1 MKGSEQRLVEYM
13 DGAKKRF
20 VIPVYQ
26 RNYDWKM
33 ENCKQ
38 LFDDLVK
45 IVRNNRK
52 SHFFG
57 SVVSVYNPDGRNSEY
72 LIIDGQQRLTTVSLL
87 FLAMYN
93 LIEKKVI
100 TPNDSSLSQQ
110 LYEDFLVDKYQP
122 QETRIKLKPVKNDS
136 KAFGKLFDDSSE
148 HIQKSNLTINYNY
161 FYERIQRGEIGIDEL
176 FDAVCRL
183 EIISIQLNQDD
194 NPQLIFESLNSTGL
208 ALSEGDKIRNFIL
221 MGLPTK
227 QQEEYYEKY
236 WNRIEE
242 CTGYDV
248 SAFIRDYLSV
258 KQSAI
263 PQISRVYYTF
273 KLYVEEGRF
282 DTETLLAD
290 MLKYAKFYQILRV
303 GNTTSAALNSCIYRL
318 NRLETAV
325 TRPFFLEVLRL
336 SAENAINLDEVTRIF
351 LMCENYVFR
360 RLICDLPTNALN
372 KIFLML
378 HKEIIRYDGSAEQYF
393 EKFKF
398 AMLSKKERARFPDDA
413 EFTAAFAAKPIYL
426 MNSKNKHYLFERLEN
441 YGTSEDKAVW
451 EHIDRGDYSIEHIM
465 PQHLTPAWVEALGEH
480 FEDIHETWLHRIA
493 NLTLTA
499 YNSKYS
505 NNTFAE
511 KRDMQNG
518 FKDSGIRM
526 NQRIA
531 QKETWGLAELEERN
545 SLLQQRALEIWAA
558 PTTTY
563 VAPEKQLDSFT
574 LDDDVEFTGK
584 MIARFSYKG
593 MEQPVISWVDMY
605 QRVLKLLHSEDKSV
619 LSGLAYTTDE
629 TVELALHVSN
639 KESDFLK
646 SIEIDSGIYVWSNTS
661 TQYKITT
668 LRRFFTMYNADPA
681 DLVFFMKDDAEE
693 DSAIA
698 GTRYETRK
706 KYWAYS
712 LPIIQAA
719 HADTGCFGGAVGSKE
734 NWISGYFG
742 ISGLSILCVANFDSV
757 RIEFYFGSYDAALNK
772 KAFDY
777 THTHKARIENELGV
791 PLTWDRGDD
800 KKSSKITYE
809 QNGLSINNEADWPR
823 MASFHAEWSKKF
835 YDVFVPEILSAQLIN
850 S

>member
-45 IVRNNRK
+45 IVRNGHK

-57 SVVSVYNPDGRNSEY
+57 SIVSVYNPDGRNSEY

-93 LIEKKVI
+93 LIENKIIVPKEQ
-100 TPNDSSLSQQ
+100 SLAQQ

-122 QETRIKLKPVKNDS
+122 KETRIKLKPVKNDS
-136 KAFGKLFDDSSE
+136 KAFGKLFDESSE
-148 HIQKSNLTINYNY
+148 HIQNSNLTVNYNY
-161 FYERIQRGEIGIDEL
+161 FYDRIQRNEISIDEL
-176 FDAVCRL
+176 FDAICRL

-227 QQEEYYEKY
+227 KQEDYYEKY

-258 KQSAI
+258 KQTAI
-263 PQISRVYYTF
+263 PQINRVYYTF
-273 KLYVEEGRF
+273 KAFVEENSIE
-282 DTETLLAD
+282 TEALLAEL
-290 MLKYAKFYQILRV
+290 LKYARFYQTLRL
-303 GNTTSAALNSCIYRL
+303 GNTNSTELNACIYRL

-325 TRPFFLEVLRL
+325 TRPFFLEVLRMYQ
-336 SAENAINLDEVTRIF
+336 ENVLTIDEVAQIF
-351 LMCENYVFR
+351 QISENYIFR

-372 KIFLML
+372 KIYLML
-378 HKEIIRYDGSAEQYF
+378 HKEILRYDGTTDQYF

-398 AMLSKKERARFPDDA
+398 AMLAKKERVRFPDDT
-413 EFTAAFAAKPIYL
+413 EFAAAFSAKPMYL

-441 YGTSEDKAVW
+441 FGTTENKAVW
-451 EHIDRGDYSIEHIM
+451 DHIDQGDYSIEHIM
-465 PQHLTPAWVEALGEH
+465 PQHLTPAWVEALGENYLQ
-480 FEDIHETWLHRIA
+480 IHENWLHRIA

-505 NNTFAE
+505 NNSFAD
-511 KRDMQNG
+511 KCDMKNG
-518 FKDSGIRM
+518 FKESGIRM

-531 QKETWGLAELEERN
+531 QKTTWGLAELEERD
-545 SLLQQRALEIWAA
+545 LQLQQRALEIWAA
-558 PTTTY
+558 PVTTY

-584 MIARFSYKG
+584 TIARFSYKG
-593 MEQPVISWVDMY
+593 MEQPVTSWVDMY
-605 QRVLKLLHSEDKSV
+605 QQVLKILHAEDKSV
-619 LSGLAYTTDE
+619 LSGLAYTTDDS
-629 TVELALHVSN
+629 VELALHVSS
-639 KESDFLK
+639 KESDFSK
-646 SIEIDSGIYVWSNTS
+646 CIQIDNNVFVWSNTS

-668 LRRFFTMYNADPA
+668 LRRFFSMYGADA
-681 DLVFFMKDDAEE
+681 GDLVFYMKDDQDD
-693 DSAIA
+693 DSPIE
-698 GTRYETRK
+698 GTRYEIRRR
-706 KYWAYS
+706 YWQFAIP
-712 LPIIQAA
+712 LIQKA
-719 HADTGCFGGAVGSKE
+719 HEETGCFSLVTKSKE
-734 NWISGYFG
+734 NWIAGSYGVSGC
-742 ISGLSILCVANFDSV
+742 SVTCVANFDSARV
-757 RIEFYFGSYDAALNK
+757 EIYLGTSDKILNK
-772 KAFDY
+772 KIFDAVF
-777 THTHKARIENELGV
+777 ARKSVIESALSASLV
-791 PLTWDRGDD
+791 WDRGEDKRSAKIAYELSGVSIANEDD
-800 KKSSKITYE
+800 WK
-809 QNGLSINNEADWPR
+809 R
-823 MASFHAEWSKKF
+823 MASFHSEWSKKL
-835 YDVFVPEILSAQLIN
+835 YDEIVPIVLSAVQ
-850 S
+850 

>member
-45 IVRNNRK
+45 IVRNGRK

-57 SVVSVYNPDGRNSEY
+57 SIVSVYNPDGRNSEY

-87 FLAMYN
+87 FLAMYS
-93 LIEKKVI
+93 LIMTKVV
-100 TPNDSSLSQQ
+100 TPKEPSLAQQ

-136 KAFGKLFDDSSE
+136 KAFSKLFDDHSE
-148 HIQKSNLTINYNY
+148 HIQHSNLTVNYNY
-161 FYERIQRGEIGIDEL
+161 FCDRIQRGEISVDEL
-176 FDAVCRL
+176 FDAICRL

-227 QQEEYYEKY
+227 QQEDFYEKY

-248 SAFIRDYLSV
+248 SAFIRDYLSM
-258 KQSAI
+258 KQAAI
-263 PQISRVYYTF
+263 PQINRVYYTF
-273 KLYVEEGRF
+273 KLYVEDNNLE
-282 DTETLLAD
+282 TEALLAEL
-290 MLKYAKFYQILRV
+290 LKYARFYQTLRL
-303 GNTTSAALNSCIYRL
+303 GNTTNAELNGCIYRL

-325 TRPFFLEVLRL
+325 TRPFFLEVLRMNQ
-336 SAENAINLDEVTRIF
+336 ENVLTIDEVAQIF
-351 LMCENYVFR
+351 HITENYIFR
-360 RLICDLPTNALN
+360 RQICDLPTNALN
-372 KIFLML
+372 KIYLML
-378 HKEIIRYDGSAEQYF
+378 HKEILRYDGTAEQYF

-398 AMLSKKERARFPDDA
+398 AMLAKKERVRFPDDA
-413 EFTAAFAAKPIYL
+413 EFAAAFSAKPMYL

-441 YGTSEDKAVW
+441 FGTTESKAVW
-451 EHIDRGDYSIEHIM
+451 EHIDQGDYSIEHIM
-465 PQHLTPAWVEALGEH
+465 PQHLTPTWVEALGESYM
-480 FEDIHETWLHRIA
+480 EIHENWLHRIA

-505 NNTFAE
+505 NNSFAD
-511 KRDMQNG
+511 KRDMKNG

-531 QKETWGLAELEERN
+531 QKATWGIAELEERN
-545 SLLQQRALEIWAA
+545 SLLQQQALEIWAS
-558 PTTTY
+558 PVTTY

-584 MIARFSYKG
+584 TIARFSYKG
-593 MEQPVISWVDMY
+593 MEQPVTSWVDMY
-605 QRVLKLLHSEDKSV
+605 QQILKILHSEDKSV
-619 LSGLAYTTDE
+619 LSGLAYTTDDS
-629 TVELALHVSN
+629 VELALHVSS
-639 KESDFLK
+639 KESDFTK
-646 SIEIDSGIYVWSNTS
+646 CIQIDSGIFVWSNTS

-668 LRRFFTMYNADPA
+668 LRKFFLLYGADA
-681 DLVFFMKDDAEE
+681 SDLVFYMKDEQEE
-693 DSAIA
+693 DTSIA

-706 KYWAYS
+706 KYWQFA
-712 LPIIQAA
+712 LPMIQTA
-719 HADTGCFGGAVGSKE
+719 HADTGCFSKVTTSKE
-734 NWISGYFG
+734 NWISGFFG
-742 ISGLSILCVANFDSV
+742 IGGCNIMCVANFDEARAEAYLGTSDKL
-757 RIEFYFGSYDAALNK
+757 RNK
-772 KAFDY
+772 KLFDAVLA
-777 THTHKARIENELGV
+777 HKSQIESALGV
-791 PLTWDRGDD
+791 ALTWDRGEDKLSARIAYELSGVSIANEDD
-800 KKSSKITYE
+800 WK
-809 QNGLSINNEADWPR
+809 R
-823 MASFHAEWSKKF
+823 MATFHAEWSKKL
-835 YDVFVPEILSAQLIN
+835 YDAIVPIIQKVGQ
-850 S
+850 

>member
-45 IVRNNRK
+45 IIRNGRK

-57 SVVSVYNPDGRNSEY
+57 SIVSVYNPDGRNSEY

-93 LIEKKVI
+93 LIENKIIVPKEQ
-100 TPNDSSLSQQ
+100 SLAQQ

-122 QETRIKLKPVKNDS
+122 KETRIKLKPVKNDS
-136 KAFGKLFDDSSE
+136 KAFGKLFDESSE
-148 HIQKSNLTINYNY
+148 HIQNSNLTVNYNY
-161 FYERIQRGEIGIDEL
+161 FYDRIQRNEISIDEL
-176 FDAVCRL
+176 FDAICRL

-227 QQEEYYEKY
+227 QQEDFYEKY

-258 KQSAI
+258 KQAAI
-263 PQISRVYYTF
+263 PQINRVYYTF
-273 KLYVEEGRF
+273 KAFVEENSIE
-282 DTETLLAD
+282 TEAPLAEL
-290 MLKYAKFYQILRV
+290 LKYARFYQTLRL
-303 GNTTSAALNSCIYRL
+303 GNTNSTELNACIYRL

-325 TRPFFLEVLRL
+325 TRPFFLEVLRMHQ
-336 SAENAINLDEVTRIF
+336 ENVLTIDEVAQIF
-351 LMCENYVFR
+351 QISENYIFR

-372 KIFLML
+372 KIYLML
-378 HKEIIRYDGSAEQYF
+378 HKEILRYDGTTDQYF

-398 AMLSKKERARFPDDA
+398 AMLAKKERVRFPDDT
-413 EFTAAFAAKPIYL
+413 EFAAAFSAKPMYL
-426 MNSKNKHYLFERLEN
+426 MNSKNKHYLFERIEN
-441 YGTSEDKAVW
+441 FGTTENKAVW
-451 EHIDRGDYSIEHIM
+451 DHIDQGDYSIEHIM
-465 PQHLTPAWVEALGEH
+465 PQHLTPAWVEALGENYL
-480 FEDIHETWLHRIA
+480 EIHENWLHRIA

-505 NNTFAE
+505 NNSFAD
-511 KRDMQNG
+511 KCDMKNG
-518 FKDSGIRM
+518 FKESGIRM

-531 QKETWGLAELEERN
+531 QKTTWGLAELEERD
-545 SLLQQRALEIWAA
+545 LQLQQRALEIWAA
-558 PTTTY
+558 PVTAY

-584 MIARFSYKG
+584 TIARFSYKG
-593 MEQPVISWVDMY
+593 MEQPVTSWVDMY
-605 QRVLKLLHSEDKSV
+605 QQVLKILHAEDKSV
-619 LSGLAYTTDE
+619 LSGLAYTTDDS
-629 TVELALHVSN
+629 VELALHVSS
-639 KESDFLK
+639 KETDFSK
-646 SIEIDSGIYVWSNTS
+646 CIQIDNNVFVWSNTS

-668 LRRFFTMYNADPA
+668 LRRFFSMYGADA
-681 DLVFFMKDDAEE
+681 GDLVFYMKDDQDD
-693 DSAIA
+693 DSSIE
-698 GTRYETRK
+698 GTRYEIRRR
-706 KYWAYS
+706 YWQCAIP
-712 LPIIQAA
+712 LIQKA
-719 HADTGCFGGAVGSKE
+719 HEETGCFSLVTKSKE
-734 NWISGYFG
+734 NWIAGSYGVSGC
-742 ISGLSILCVANFDSV
+742 SVTCVANYDSARV
-757 RIEFYFGSYDAALNK
+757 EIYLGTSDKILNK
-772 KAFDY
+772 KIFDAVF
-777 THTHKARIENELGV
+777 ARKTVIESALSASLV
-791 PLTWDRGDD
+791 WDRGEDKRSAKIAYELSGVSIANEDD
-800 KKSSKITYE
+800 WK
-809 QNGLSINNEADWPR
+809 R
-823 MASFHAEWSKKF
+823 MASFHSEWSKKL
-835 YDVFVPEILSAQLIN
+835 YDEIVPIVLSAVQ
-850 S
+850 

>member
-45 IVRNNRK
+45 IVRNGHK

-57 SVVSVYNPDGRNSEY
+57 SIVSVYNPDGRNSEY

-93 LIEKKVI
+93 LIENKIIVPKEQ
-100 TPNDSSLSQQ
+100 SLAQQ

-122 QETRIKLKPVKNDS
+122 KETRIKLKPVKNDS
-136 KAFGKLFDDSSE
+136 KAFGKLFDESSE
-148 HIQKSNLTINYNY
+148 HIQNSNLTVNYNY
-161 FYERIQRGEIGIDEL
+161 FYDRIQRNEISIDEL
-176 FDAVCRL
+176 FDAICRL

-227 QQEEYYEKY
+227 KQEDYYEKY

-258 KQSAI
+258 KQTAI
-263 PQISRVYYTF
+263 PQINRVYYTF
-273 KLYVEEGRF
+273 KAFVEENSIE
-282 DTETLLAD
+282 TEALLAEL
-290 MLKYAKFYQILRV
+290 LKYARFYQTLRL
-303 GNTTSAALNSCIYRL
+303 GNTNSTELNACIYRL

-325 TRPFFLEVLRL
+325 TRPFFLEVLRMYQ
-336 SAENAINLDEVTRIF
+336 ENVLTIDEVAQIF
-351 LMCENYVFR
+351 QISENYIFR

-372 KIFLML
+372 KIYLML
-378 HKEIIRYDGSAEQYF
+378 HKEILRYDGTTDQYF

-398 AMLSKKERARFPDDA
+398 AMLAKKERVRFPDDT
-413 EFTAAFAAKPIYL
+413 EFAAAFSAKPMYL

-441 YGTSEDKAVW
+441 FGTTENKAVRD
-451 EHIDRGDYSIEHIM
+451 HIDQGDYSIEHIM
-465 PQHLTPAWVEALGEH
+465 PQHLTPAWVEALGENYLQ
-480 FEDIHETWLHRIA
+480 IHENWLHRIA

-505 NNTFAE
+505 NNSFAD
-511 KRDMQNG
+511 KCDMKNG
-518 FKDSGIRM
+518 FKESGIRM

-531 QKETWGLAELEERN
+531 QKTTWGLAELEERD
-545 SLLQQRALEIWAA
+545 LQLQQRALEIWAA
-558 PTTTY
+558 PVTTY

-584 MIARFSYKG
+584 TIARFSYKG
-593 MEQPVISWVDMY
+593 MEQPVTSWVDMY
-605 QRVLKLLHSEDKSV
+605 QQVLKILHAEDKSV
-619 LSGLAYTTDE
+619 LSGLAYTTDDS
-629 TVELALHVSN
+629 VELALHVSS
-639 KESDFLK
+639 KESDFSK
-646 SIEIDSGIYVWSNTS
+646 CIQIDNNVFVWSNTS

-668 LRRFFTMYNADPA
+668 LRRFFSLYGADA
-681 DLVFFMKDDAEE
+681 GDLVFYMKDDQDD
-693 DSAIA
+693 DSSIE
-698 GTRYETRK
+698 GTRYEIRRR
-706 KYWAYS
+706 YWQFAIP
-712 LPIIQAA
+712 LIQKA
-719 HADTGCFGGAVGSKE
+719 HEETGCFSLVTKSKE
-734 NWISGYFG
+734 NWIAGSYGVSGC
-742 ISGLSILCVANFDSV
+742 SVTCVANFDSARV
-757 RIEFYFGSYDAALNK
+757 EIYLGTSDKMLNK
-772 KAFDY
+772 KIFDAVF
-777 THTHKARIENELGV
+777 ARKSVIESALSASLV
-791 PLTWDRGDD
+791 WDRGEDKRSAKIAYELSGVSIANEDD
-800 KKSSKITYE
+800 WK
-809 QNGLSINNEADWPR
+809 R
-823 MASFHAEWSKKF
+823 MASFHSEWSKKL
-835 YDVFVPEILSAQLIN
+835 YDEIVPIVLSAVQ
-850 S
+850 

>member
-45 IVRNNRK
+45 IIRNGRK

-57 SVVSVYNPDGRNSEY
+57 SIVSVYNPDGRNSEY

-93 LIEKKVI
+93 LIENKIIVPKEQ
-100 TPNDSSLSQQ
+100 SLAQQ

-122 QETRIKLKPVKNDS
+122 KETRIKLKPVKNDS
-136 KAFGKLFDDSSE
+136 KAFVKLFDESSE
-148 HIQKSNLTINYNY
+148 HIQNSNLTVNYNY
-161 FYERIQRGEIGIDEL
+161 FYDRIQRNEISIDEL
-176 FDAVCRL
+176 FDAICRL

-227 QQEEYYEKY
+227 QQEDFYEKY

-258 KQSAI
+258 KQAAI
-263 PQISRVYYTF
+263 PQINRVYYTF
-273 KLYVEEGRF
+273 KAFVEENSIE
-282 DTETLLAD
+282 TEALLAEL
-290 MLKYAKFYQILRV
+290 LKYARFYQTIRL
-303 GNTTSAALNSCIYRL
+303 GNTNSTELNACIYRL

-325 TRPFFLEVLRL
+325 TRPFFLEVLRMHQ
-336 SAENAINLDEVTRIF
+336 ENVLTIDEVAQIF
-351 LMCENYVFR
+351 QISENYIFR

-372 KIFLML
+372 KIYLML
-378 HKEIIRYDGSAEQYF
+378 HKEILRYDGTTDQYF

-398 AMLSKKERARFPDDA
+398 AMLAKKERVRFPDDT
-413 EFTAAFAAKPIYL
+413 EFAAAFSAKPMYL

-441 YGTSEDKAVW
+441 FGTTENKAVW
-451 EHIDRGDYSIEHIM
+451 DHIDQGDYSIEHIM
-465 PQHLTPAWVEALGEH
+465 PQHLTPAWVEALGENYM
-480 FEDIHETWLHRIA
+480 EIHENWLHRIA

-505 NNTFAE
+505 NNSFAD
-511 KRDMQNG
+511 KCDMKNG
-518 FKDSGIRM
+518 FKESGIRM

-531 QKETWGLAELEERN
+531 QKTTWGLAELEERD
-545 SLLQQRALEIWAA
+545 LQLQQRALEIWAA
-558 PTTTY
+558 PVTAY

-574 LDDDVEFTGK
+574 LDDDVELTGK
-584 MIARFSYKG
+584 TIARFSYKG
-593 MEQPVISWVDMY
+593 MEQPVTSWVDMY
-605 QRVLKLLHSEDKSV
+605 QQVLKILHAEDKSV
-619 LSGLAYTTDE
+619 LSGLAYTTDDS
-629 TVELALHVSN
+629 VELALHVSS
-639 KESDFLK
+639 KESDFSK
-646 SIEIDSGIYVWSNTS
+646 CIQIDNNVFVWSNTS

-668 LRRFFTMYNADPA
+668 LRRFFSMYGADA
-681 DLVFFMKDDAEE
+681 GDLVFYMKDDQDD
-693 DSAIA
+693 DSSIE
-698 GTRYETRK
+698 GTRYEIRRR
-706 KYWAYS
+706 YWQYAIP
-712 LPIIQAA
+712 LIQKA
-719 HADTGCFGGAVGSKE
+719 HEETGCFSLVTKSKE
-734 NWISGYFG
+734 NWIAGSYGVSGC
-742 ISGLSILCVANFDSV
+742 SVTCVANYDSARV
-757 RIEFYFGSYDAALNK
+757 EIYLGTSDKILNK
-772 KAFDY
+772 KIFDAVF
-777 THTHKARIENELGV
+777 ARKTVIESALPASLV
-791 PLTWDRGDD
+791 WDRGEDKRSAKIAYELSGVSIANEDD
-800 KKSSKITYE
+800 WK
-809 QNGLSINNEADWPR
+809 R
-823 MASFHAEWSKKF
+823 MASFHSEWSKKL
-835 YDVFVPEILSAQLIN
+835 YDEIVPIVLSAVQ
-850 S
+850 

>member
-45 IVRNNRK
+45 IIRNGRK

-57 SVVSVYNPDGRNSEY
+57 SIVSVYNPDGRNSEY

-93 LIEKKVI
+93 LIENKIIVPKEQ
-100 TPNDSSLSQQ
+100 SLAQQ

-122 QETRIKLKPVKNDS
+122 KETRIKLKPVKNDS
-136 KAFGKLFDDSSE
+136 KAFGKLFDESSE
-148 HIQKSNLTINYNY
+148 HIQNSNLTVNYNY
-161 FYERIQRGEIGIDEL
+161 FYDRIQRNEISIDEL
-176 FDAVCRL
+176 FDAICRL

-227 QQEEYYEKY
+227 QQEDFYEKY

-258 KQSAI
+258 KQAAI
-263 PQISRVYYTF
+263 PQINRVYYTF
-273 KLYVEEGRF
+273 KAFVEENSIE
-282 DTETLLAD
+282 TEEPLAEL
-290 MLKYAKFYQILRV
+290 LKYARFYQTLRL
-303 GNTTSAALNSCIYRL
+303 GNTNSTELNACIYRL

-325 TRPFFLEVLRL
+325 TRPFFLEVLRMHQ
-336 SAENAINLDEVTRIF
+336 ENVLTIDEVAQIF
-351 LMCENYVFR
+351 QISENYIFR

-372 KIFLML
+372 KIYLML
-378 HKEIIRYDGSAEQYF
+378 HKEILRYDGTTDQYF

-398 AMLSKKERARFPDDA
+398 AMLAKKERVRFPDDT
-413 EFTAAFAAKPIYL
+413 EFAAAFSAKPMYL
-426 MNSKNKHYLFERLEN
+426 MNSKNKHYLFERIEN
-441 YGTSEDKAVW
+441 FGTTENKAVW
-451 EHIDRGDYSIEHIM
+451 DHIDQGDYSIEHIM
-465 PQHLTPAWVEALGEH
+465 PQHLTPAWVEALGENYL
-480 FEDIHETWLHRIA
+480 EIHENWLHRIA

-505 NNTFAE
+505 NNSFAD
-511 KRDMQNG
+511 KCDMKNG
-518 FKDSGIRM
+518 FKESGIRM

-531 QKETWGLAELEERN
+531 QKTTWGLAELEERD
-545 SLLQQRALEIWAA
+545 LQLQQRALEIWAA
-558 PTTTY
+558 PVTAY

-584 MIARFSYKG
+584 TIARFSYKG
-593 MEQPVISWVDMY
+593 MEQPVTSWVDMY
-605 QRVLKLLHSEDKSV
+605 QQVLKILHAEDKSV
-619 LSGLAYTTDE
+619 LSGLAYTTDDS
-629 TVELALHVSN
+629 VELALHVSS
-639 KESDFLK
+639 KETDFSK
-646 SIEIDSGIYVWSNTS
+646 CIQIDNNVFVWSNTS

-668 LRRFFTMYNADPA
+668 LRRFFSMYGADA
-681 DLVFFMKDDAEE
+681 GDLVFYMKDDQDD
-693 DSAIA
+693 DSSIE
-698 GTRYETRK
+698 GTRYEIRRR
-706 KYWAYS
+706 YWQCAIP
-712 LPIIQAA
+712 LIQKA
-719 HADTGCFGGAVGSKE
+719 HEETGCFSLVTKSKE
-734 NWISGYFG
+734 NWIAGSYGVSGC
-742 ISGLSILCVANFDSV
+742 SVTCVANYDSARV
-757 RIEFYFGSYDAALNK
+757 EIYLGTSDKILNK
-772 KAFDY
+772 KIFDAVF
-777 THTHKARIENELGV
+777 ARKTVIESALSASLV
-791 PLTWDRGDD
+791 WDRGEDKRSAKIAYELSGVSIANEDD
-800 KKSSKITYE
+800 WK
-809 QNGLSINNEADWPR
+809 R
-823 MASFHAEWSKKF
+823 MASFHSEWSKKL
-835 YDVFVPEILSAQLIN
+835 YDEIVPIVLSAVQ
-850 S
+850 

>member
-45 IVRNNRK
+45 IVRNGRK

-57 SVVSVYNPDGRNSEY
+57 SIVSVYNPDGRNSEY

-93 LIEKKVI
+93 LIENKIIVPKEQ
-100 TPNDSSLSQQ
+100 SLAQQ

-122 QETRIKLKPVKNDS
+122 KETRIKLKPVKNDS
-136 KAFGKLFDDSSE
+136 KAFGKLFDESSE
-148 HIQKSNLTINYNY
+148 HIQNSNLTVNYNY
-161 FYERIQRGEIGIDEL
+161 FYDRIQRNEISIDEL
-176 FDAVCRL
+176 FDAICRL

-227 QQEEYYEKY
+227 QQEDFYEKY

-258 KQSAI
+258 KQTAI
-263 PQISRVYYTF
+263 PQINRVYYTF
-273 KLYVEEGRF
+273 KAFVEENSIE
-282 DTETLLAD
+282 TEALLAEL
-290 MLKYAKFYQILRV
+290 LKYARFYQTLRL
-303 GNTTSAALNSCIYRL
+303 GNTNSTELNACIYRL

-325 TRPFFLEVLRL
+325 TRPFFLEVLRMYQ
-336 SAENAINLDEVTRIF
+336 ENVLTIDEVAQIF
-351 LMCENYVFR
+351 QISENYIFR

-372 KIFLML
+372 KIYLML
-378 HKEIIRYDGSAEQYF
+378 HKEIFRYDGTTDQYF

-398 AMLSKKERARFPDDA
+398 AMLAKKERVRFPDDT
-413 EFTAAFAAKPIYL
+413 EFAAAFSAKPMYL

-441 YGTSEDKAVW
+441 FGTTENKAVW
-451 EHIDRGDYSIEHIM
+451 DHIDQGDYSIEHIM
-465 PQHLTPAWVEALGEH
+465 PQHLTPAWVEALGENYLQ
-480 FEDIHETWLHRIA
+480 IHENWLHRIA

-505 NNTFAE
+505 NNSFAD
-511 KRDMQNG
+511 KCDMKNG
-518 FKDSGIRM
+518 FKESGIRM

-531 QKETWGLAELEERN
+531 QKTTWGPAELEERD
-545 SLLQQRALEIWAA
+545 LQLQQRALEIWAA
-558 PTTTY
+558 PVTTY
-563 VAPEKQLDSFT
+563 VAPEKQLDSFS

-584 MIARFSYKG
+584 TIARFSYKG
-593 MEQPVISWVDMY
+593 MEQPVTSWVDMY
-605 QRVLKLLHSEDKSV
+605 QQVLKILHAEDKSV
-619 LSGLAYTTDE
+619 LSGLAYTTDDS
-629 TVELALHVSN
+629 VELALHVSS
-639 KESDFLK
+639 KESDFSK
-646 SIEIDSGIYVWSNTS
+646 CIQIDNNIFVWSNTS

-668 LRRFFTMYNADPA
+668 LRRFFSMYGADA
-681 DLVFFMKDDAEE
+681 GDLVFYMKDDQDD
-693 DSAIA
+693 DSPIE
-698 GTRYETRK
+698 GTRYEIRRR
-706 KYWAYS
+706 YWQFAIP
-712 LPIIQAA
+712 LIQKA
-719 HADTGCFGGAVGSKE
+719 HEETGCFSLVTKSKE
-734 NWISGYFG
+734 NWIAGSYGVSGC
-742 ISGLSILCVANFDSV
+742 SVTCVANFDSARV
-757 RIEFYFGSYDAALNK
+757 EIYLGTSDKILNK
-772 KAFDY
+772 KIFDAVF
-777 THTHKARIENELGV
+777 ARKSVIESALSASLV
-791 PLTWDRGDD
+791 WDRGEDKRSAKIAYELSGESIANEDD
-800 KKSSKITYE
+800 WK
-809 QNGLSINNEADWPR
+809 R
-823 MASFHAEWSKKF
+823 MASFHSEWSKKL
-835 YDVFVPEILSAQLIN
+835 YDEIVPIVLSAVQ
-850 S
+850 

>member
-45 IVRNNRK
+45 IVRNGRK

-57 SVVSVYNPDGRNSEY
+57 SIVSVYNPDGRNSEY

-93 LIEKKVI
+93 LIENKIIVPKEQ
-100 TPNDSSLSQQ
+100 SLAQQ

-122 QETRIKLKPVKNDS
+122 KETRIKLKPVKNDS
-136 KAFGKLFDDSSE
+136 KAFGKLFDESSE
-148 HIQKSNLTINYNY
+148 HIQNSNLTVNYNY
-161 FYERIQRGEIGIDEL
+161 FYDRIQRNEISIDEL
-176 FDAVCRL
+176 FDAICRL

-227 QQEEYYEKY
+227 KQEDYYEKY

-258 KQSAI
+258 KQTAI
-263 PQISRVYYTF
+263 PQINRVYYTF
-273 KLYVEEGRF
+273 KAFVEENSIE
-282 DTETLLAD
+282 TEALLAEL
-290 MLKYAKFYQILRV
+290 LKYARFYQTLRL
-303 GNTTSAALNSCIYRL
+303 GNTNSTELNACIYRL

-325 TRPFFLEVLRL
+325 TRPFFLEVLRMYQ
-336 SAENAINLDEVTRIF
+336 ENVLTIDEVAQIF
-351 LMCENYVFR
+351 QISENYIFR

-372 KIFLML
+372 KIYLML
-378 HKEIIRYDGSAEQYF
+378 HKEIFRYDGTTDQYF

-398 AMLSKKERARFPDDA
+398 AMLAKKERVRFPDDT
-413 EFTAAFAAKPIYL
+413 EFAAAFSAKPMYL

-441 YGTSEDKAVW
+441 FGTTENKAVW
-451 EHIDRGDYSIEHIM
+451 DHIDQGDYSIEHIM
-465 PQHLTPAWVEALGEH
+465 PQHLTPAWVEALGENYLQ
-480 FEDIHETWLHRIA
+480 IHENWLHRIA

-505 NNTFAE
+505 NNSFAD
-511 KRDMQNG
+511 KCDMKNG
-518 FKDSGIRM
+518 FKESGIRM

-531 QKETWGLAELEERN
+531 QKTTWGLAELEERD
-545 SLLQQRALEIWAA
+545 LQLQQRALEIWAA
-558 PTTTY
+558 PVTTY

-584 MIARFSYKG
+584 TIARFSYKG
-593 MEQPVISWVDMY
+593 MEQPVTSWVDMY
-605 QRVLKLLHSEDKSV
+605 QQVLKILHAEDKSV
-619 LSGLAYTTDE
+619 LSGLAYTTDDS
-629 TVELALHVSN
+629 VELALHVSS
-639 KESDFLK
+639 KESDFSK
-646 SIEIDSGIYVWSNTS
+646 CIQIDNNVFVWSNTS

-668 LRRFFTMYNADPA
+668 LRRFFSMYGADA
-681 DLVFFMKDDAEE
+681 GDLVFYMKDDQDD
-693 DSAIA
+693 DSPIE
-698 GTRYETRK
+698 GTRYEIRRR
-706 KYWAYS
+706 YWQFAIP
-712 LPIIQAA
+712 LIQKA
-719 HADTGCFGGAVGSKE
+719 HEETGCFSLVTKSKE
-734 NWISGYFG
+734 NWIAGSYGVSGC
-742 ISGLSILCVANFDSV
+742 SVTCVANFDSARV
-757 RIEFYFGSYDAALNK
+757 EIYLGTSDKILNK
-772 KAFDY
+772 KIFDAVF
-777 THTHKARIENELGV
+777 ARKSVIESALSASLV
-791 PLTWDRGDD
+791 WDRGEDKRSAKIAYELSGVSIANEDD
-800 KKSSKITYE
+800 WK
-809 QNGLSINNEADWPR
+809 R
-823 MASFHAEWSKKF
+823 MASFHSEWSKKL
-835 YDVFVPEILSAQLIN
+835 YDEIVPIVLSAVQ
-850 S
+850 

>member
-38 LFDDLVK
+38 LFDDLIK
-45 IVRNNRK
+45 IVRNGRK

-57 SVVSVYNPDGRNSEY
+57 SIVSVYNPDGRNSEY

-93 LIEKKVI
+93 LLENKVVVA
-100 TPNDSSLSQQ
+100 NDQSLSRQ

-136 KAFGKLFDDSSE
+136 KAFGKLFDDRSE
-148 HIQKSNLTINYNY
+148 HVQNSNLTVNYNY
-161 FYERIQRGEIGIDEL
+161 FYDRIQRGEISVDEL
-176 FDAVCRL
+176 FDAICRL

-227 QQEEYYEKY
+227 QQEDFYEKY

-258 KQSAI
+258 KQAAI
-263 PQISRVYYTF
+263 PQINRVYATF
-273 KLYVEEGRF
+273 KAYVEEC
-282 DTETLLAD
+282 DAETEVLLAD
-290 MLKYAKFYQILRV
+290 MLKYAKYYQILRG
-303 GNTTSAALNSCIYRL
+303 GNTANMALNSCIYRL
-318 NRLETAV
+318 NRLETTV

-336 SAENAINLDEVTRIF
+336 NAENAISLDEVTRIF
-351 LMCENYVFR
+351 LTCENYIFR

-378 HKEIIRYDGSAEQYF
+378 HKEIMRYNGSTEQYF

-398 AMLSKKERARFPDDA
+398 AMLSKKERVRFPDDA
-413 EFTAAFAAKPIYL
+413 EFAAAFAIKPMYM

-451 EHIDRGDYSIEHIM
+451 DHIDRGDYSIEHIM
-465 PQHLTPAWVEALGEH
+465 PQHLTPAWVEALGDNYES
-480 FEDIHETWLHRIA
+480 IHETWLHRIA

-518 FKDSGIRM
+518 FRDSGIRM

-531 QKETWGLAELEERN
+531 QKQSWTLTELEERN
-545 SLLQQRALEIWAA
+545 DQLQQRALEIWAA
-558 PTTTY
+558 PVTAY
-563 VAPEKQLDSFT
+563 AAPDKQMDSFT
-574 LDDDVEFTGK
+574 LDDDIEFTGK
-584 MIARFSYKG
+584 VIARFSYKG
-593 MEQPVISWVDMY
+593 IEQPVTSWLDMY
-605 QRVLKLLHSEDKSV
+605 QKVLKLLHSGDKSV
-619 LSGLAYTTDE
+619 LSGLAYTSDD
-629 TVELALHVSN
+629 TVELSLHVSHTEASFS
-639 KESDFLK
+639 KC
-646 SIEIDSGIYVWSNTS
+646 IEIDDGIYVWTNTN
-661 TQYKITT
+661 TQYKVNT
-668 LRRFFTMYNADPA
+668 LRRFFVLYGADPE
-681 DLVFFMKDDAEE
+681 DLVFYMRDEAEE
-693 DSAIA
+693 ESAIA
-698 GTRYETRK
+698 GTRYETRR
-706 KYWAYS
+706 KYWQFA
-712 LPIIQAA
+712 LPDIQAA
-719 HADTGCFGGAVGSKE
+719 HADTGSFGNVTGSKE
-734 NWISGYFG
+734 NWLAGFFG
-742 ISGLSILCVANFDSV
+742 FGGCSINCVANFDCARV
-757 RIEFYFGSYDAALNK
+757 ELYFGTNDKALNK
-772 KAFDY
+772 KLFDAVAMHR
-777 THTHKARIENELGV
+777 TAIESAIGLV
-791 PLTWDRGDD
+791 VWDRGDD
-800 KKSSKITYE
+800 KKSSRIYVE
-809 QNGLSINNEADWPR
+809 LSGASINNETDWPR
-823 MASFHAEWSKKF
+823 MRKFHVEMSKKF
-835 YDVFVPEILSAQLIN
+835 YDAIVPHILNEA
-850 S
+850 

>member
-45 IVRNNRK
+45 IVRNGHK

-57 SVVSVYNPDGRNSEY
+57 SIVSVYNPDGRNSEY

-93 LIEKKVI
+93 LIENKIIVPKEQ
-100 TPNDSSLSQQ
+100 SLAQQ

-122 QETRIKLKPVKNDS
+122 KETRIKLKPVKNDS
-136 KAFGKLFDDSSE
+136 KAFGKLFDESSE
-148 HIQKSNLTINYNY
+148 HIQNSNLTVNYNY
-161 FYERIQRGEIGIDEL
+161 FYDRIQRNEISIDEL
-176 FDAVCRL
+176 FDAICRL

-227 QQEEYYEKY
+227 QQEDFYEKY

-258 KQSAI
+258 KQTAI
-263 PQISRVYYTF
+263 PQINRVYYTF
-273 KLYVEEGRF
+273 KAFVEENSIE
-282 DTETLLAD
+282 TEALLAEL
-290 MLKYAKFYQILRV
+290 LKYARFYQTLRL
-303 GNTTSAALNSCIYRL
+303 GNTNSTELNACIYRL

-325 TRPFFLEVLRL
+325 TRPFFLEVLRMYQ
-336 SAENAINLDEVTRIF
+336 ENVLTIDEVAQIF
-351 LMCENYVFR
+351 QISENYIFR

-372 KIFLML
+372 KIYLML
-378 HKEIIRYDGSAEQYF
+378 HKEILRYDGTTDQYF

-398 AMLSKKERARFPDDA
+398 AMLAKKERVRFPDDT
-413 EFTAAFAAKPIYL
+413 EFAAAFSAKPMYL

-441 YGTSEDKAVW
+441 FGTTENKAVW
-451 EHIDRGDYSIEHIM
+451 DHIDQGDYSIEHIM
-465 PQHLTPAWVEALGEH
+465 PQHLTPAWVEALGENYLQ
-480 FEDIHETWLHRIA
+480 IHENWLHRIA

-505 NNTFAE
+505 NNSFAD
-511 KRDMQNG
+511 KCDMKNG
-518 FKDSGIRM
+518 FKESGIRM

-531 QKETWGLAELEERN
+531 QKTTWGLAELEERD
-545 SLLQQRALEIWAA
+545 LQLQQHALEIWAA
-558 PTTTY
+558 PVTTY

-584 MIARFSYKG
+584 TIARFSYKG
-593 MEQPVISWVDMY
+593 MEQPVTSWVDMY
-605 QRVLKLLHSEDKSV
+605 QQVLKILHAEDKSV
-619 LSGLAYTTDE
+619 LSGLAYTTDDS
-629 TVELALHVSN
+629 VELALHVSS
-639 KESDFLK
+639 KESDFSK
-646 SIEIDSGIYVWSNTS
+646 CIQIDNNVFVWSNTS

-668 LRRFFTMYNADPA
+668 LRRFFSMYGADA
-681 DLVFFMKDDAEE
+681 GDLVFYMKDDQDD
-693 DSAIA
+693 DSSIE
-698 GTRYETRK
+698 GTRYEIRRR
-706 KYWAYS
+706 YWQFAIP
-712 LPIIQAA
+712 LIQKA
-719 HADTGCFGGAVGSKE
+719 HEETGCFSLVTKSKE
-734 NWISGYFG
+734 NWIAGSYGVSGC
-742 ISGLSILCVANFDSV
+742 SVTCVANFDSARV
-757 RIEFYFGSYDAALNK
+757 EIYLGTSDKILNK
-772 KAFDY
+772 KIFDAVF
-777 THTHKARIENELGV
+777 ARKSVIESALSASLV
-791 PLTWDRGDD
+791 WDRGEDKRSAKIAYELSGVSIANEDD
-800 KKSSKITYE
+800 WK
-809 QNGLSINNEADWPR
+809 R
-823 MASFHAEWSKKF
+823 MASFHSEWSKKL
-835 YDVFVPEILSAQLIN
+835 YDEIVPIVLSAVQ
-850 S
+850 